1 MAHYGFTKTAS
12 TLKYNIAQSVQVAPQ
27 NSESYISF
35 KANQSFV
42 GAFIKTMGFQ
52 CINIGLYSRVFSL
65 CPNELRIST
74 LENYVHNSTTYLCS
88 FKALQHKGFSSYF
101 WQPVALSITSFDLKS
116 RISVRFMYPY
126 NSVLAVKWQY

>member
-1 MAHYGFTKTAS
+1 MPKQPSFSKLS
-12 TLKYNIAQSVQVAPQ
+12 FP
-27 NSESYISF
+27 SY
-35 KANQSFV
+35 
-42 GAFIKTMGFQ
+42 
-52 CINIGLYSRVFSL
+52 Y
-65 CPNELRIST
+65 ST

-116 RISVRFMYPY
+116 RISIRFMYLY